1 MARYEVTIQHEDT
14 VDDLRYPCIRFVF
27 ETMSS
32 MFTFLDSAL
41 ISGQDNLVITVRK
54 MSFATISEE
63 NDNG

>member
-14 VDDLRYPCIRFVF
+14 VDDLHYPCIRFEF
-27 ETMSS
+27 ETMPS

-41 ISGQDNLVITVRK
+41 TSGQDTLVITVRK
-54 MSFATISEE
+54 MSSLAVKE

>member
-14 VDDLRYPCIRFVF
+14 VDDLRYPCIRFEF

-41 ISGQDNLVITVRK
+41 ISGQDTLVITVRK
-54 MSFATISEE
+54 MSSLAVKE